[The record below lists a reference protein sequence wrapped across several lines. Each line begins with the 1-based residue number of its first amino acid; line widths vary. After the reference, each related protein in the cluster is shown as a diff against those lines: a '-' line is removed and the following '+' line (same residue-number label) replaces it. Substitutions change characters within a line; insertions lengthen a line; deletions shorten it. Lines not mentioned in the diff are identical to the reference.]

1 MPVYDFEC
9 IDCEIMFEEKLSI
22 TESDKTVSCPFCQN
36 QNTKKRLSVP
46 MVFKKQSSS
55 PNPGASLAS
64 TPRSHRSGCPCC

>member
-36 QNTKKRLSVP
+36 QNTKKRLSIPTVSYTHLTLP
-46 MVFKKQSSS
+46 TILLV
-55 PNPGASLAS
+55 
-64 TPRSHRSGCPCC
+64 